1 MAKGAR
7 EKIKLESIPPDND
20 RATGTSEINCF
31 EKISVKFDDNTLFVL
46 KELAGVDVLH
56 KFNWIRLISRMFEAM
71 AGNFAH
77 PEDIQLFL
85 NVLNGSM
92 ALHAGDSVI
101 LR

>member
-1 MAKGAR
+1 MQ
-7 EKIKLESIPPDND
+7 
-20 RATGTSEINCF
+20 
-31 EKISVKFDDNTLFVL
+31 
-46 KELAGVDVLH
+46 ELQGVDVMH

-85 NVLNGSM
+85 NVLSGSL

-101 LR
+101 LRHGRWAQSARAGIGTDGNNSDIVLSLKTLII